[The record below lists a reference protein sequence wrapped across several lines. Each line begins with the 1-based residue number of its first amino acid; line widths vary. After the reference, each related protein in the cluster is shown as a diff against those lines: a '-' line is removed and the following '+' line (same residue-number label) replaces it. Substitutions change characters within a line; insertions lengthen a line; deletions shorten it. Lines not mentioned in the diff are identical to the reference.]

1 MAARGWI
8 KTNIPVP
15 FAH

>member
-8 KTNIPVP
+8 KQT
-15 FAH
+15 FTH